1 LTHLQPRGY
10 TLSQLF
16 VPTMILPD
24 SLSPL
29 PVIPRGDEPPGVVRA
44 DFEDFVTAVDVRK
57 VLLGTSGDLPVEGL
71 SADDFESFA
80 GRADV
85 PHPHPA
91 VSRSPFA
98 SGRQTGL
105 HVPDLAFEPP
115 VIHPAFDV
123 LPPSARRAAPPKV
136 TTTLDCES
144 DFGRGRGRA
153 SERWWVIGM
162 GLAAA
167 AILMSGTLVDFISRE
182 AVRRSRA
189 TAPLDVI
196 HVIPGQAVPQ
206 QPGNEQS
213 GAAFAAALELDEEE

>member
-1 LTHLQPRGY
+1 
-10 TLSQLF
+10 
-16 VPTMILPD
+16 MILPD

-29 PVIPRGDEPPGVVRA
+29 PVIPRGDEPPGIARV

-71 SADDFESFA
+71 SADDFDSFA
-80 GRADV
+80 GRADT
-85 PHPHPA
+85 PHPA
-91 VSRSPFA
+91 RSRSPFA
-98 SGRQTGL
+98 SGPHTELQ
-105 HVPDLAFEPP
+105 VPDLEFEPLI
-115 VIHPAFDV
+115 VHPAFEV

-136 TTTLDCES
+136 TTTTLDCES
-144 DFGRGRGRA
+144 SFGRGRSR

-189 TAPLDVI
+189 AAPLDVI
-196 HVIPGQAVPQ
+196 HVVPGQAVPQ

-213 GAAFAAALELDEEE
+213 DAAFAATSELDEED

>member
-1 LTHLQPRGY
+1 
-10 TLSQLF
+10 
-16 VPTMILPD
+16 MILPE

-29 PVIPRGDEPPGVVRA
+29 PVIPRGDEPPGDPRA

-71 SADDFESFA
+71 SADDFDSFA
-80 GRADV
+80 GRADT
-85 PHPHPA
+85 PHPA
-91 VSRSPFA
+91 RSGSPFA
-98 SGRQTGL
+98 SGRPTGL
-105 HVPDLAFEPP
+105 HVPDMQVEPP
-115 VIHPAFDV
+115 VIHPAFEV
-123 LPPSARRAAPPKV
+123 LPPSARRAAQPKV

-144 DFGRGRGRA
+144 AFGNGRSR

-189 TAPLDVI
+189 AAPLDVI

-213 GAAFAAALELDEEE
+213 GAAFAATSELDEEE